1 MPNFSLGSVDTTV
14 GLTETIGKG
23 ESAMSQLLID
33 LSDDERE
40 LVELR
45 ASSNGF
51 PNPSAYVADLLRRD
65 CDADCNGVDLETA
78 KVADEL
84 RAKASAL
91 KARDPAEYDR
101 QVAKMHQMIRDGINS
116 GPAIE
121 MTDAEWDSLWRE
133 ADERFARGEAP

>member
-1 MPNFSLGSVDTTV
+1 MPDFSLGSVDTIV
-14 GLTETIGKG
+14 ELVETSGKG

-33 LSDDERE
+33 LSDHDRE

-65 CDADCNGVDLETA
+65 CDAGCNGVDPETA
-78 KVADEL
+78 KVGEEL
-84 RAKASAL
+84 RAKAAAM
-91 KARDPAEYDR
+91 KASDPAEYDR
-101 QVAKMHQMIRDGINS
+101 QVAKIHQMIRDGINS

-121 MTDAEWDSLWRE
+121 MTDVEWDSLWRE
-133 ADERFARGEAP
+133 ADERFARGVAP